1 MANLAPLSVAS
12 QLLWPLA
19 TTKYGGRRPQIGFF
33 VTSIVLW
40 PSSTTNSGGLA
51 AAKVATKLAKISP
64 IGNADLRR
72 IEQDDVPWHSL
83 SDPVARAAVVTST
96 IGNNSW

>member
-1 MANLAPLSVAS
+1 MAFGHNEI
-12 QLLWPLA
+12 W
-19 TTKYGGRRPQIGFF
+19 RPKAANRVF

-64 IGNADLRR
+64 IGNAELRR
-72 IEQDDVPWHSL
+72 IEEDAPWHSL

>member
-1 MANLAPLSVAS
+1 MAFGHNEI
-12 QLLWPLA
+12 W
-19 TTKYGGRRPQIGFF
+19 RPKAANRVFM
-33 VTSIVLW
+33 TSIVLW

-72 IEQDDVPWHSL
+72 IEEDDVPWHSL
-83 SDPVARAAVVTST
+83 SDPTLR
-96 IGNNSW
+96 GLLW